1 MCQEKRGLFRS
12 LLGSLLRPKTAIEW
26 GILLIFI
33 IVFLLLVGQPIGERL
48 TATTT
53 TITVDKRE
61 RVNSQDSSYY
71 LVWSSEGETF
81 KCTDAWLFGKFNS
94 SDVYGQLKEGGRYKV
109 LVAGWRIPIFS
120 SYRNII
126 RIEN

>member
-1 MCQEKRGLFRS
+1 MHEKRRGLLYS
-12 LLGSLLRPKTAIEW
+12 LFHPKTGIEW
-26 GILLIFI
+26 GVLLIIVLI
-33 IVFLLLVGQPIGERL
+33 IFMLVGLPIGERMS
-48 TATTT
+48 ATTV
-53 TITVDKRE
+53 TITVDRRE
-61 RVNSQDSSYY
+61 RVNNQDSSYY

-81 KCTDAWLFGKFNS
+81 KCSDAWLFGKFNS
-94 SDVYGQLKEGGRYKV
+94 SDVYGQLKEGRQYKV